1 MCYCDFVLYSL
12 WKIYSR
18 TGNMNKTSLSWLI
31 GVTIIAKFVSLLG
44 KKLSGMPMFNELFEW
59 VTLSFGVSALSSF
72 LIVSWFARTKKQ
84 GQKRDDTSAV
94 QASHLN
100 PTARLGGLALFIALI
115 VAAALSHSTDNWI
128 AFVLLLVSAI
138 PVFVIGLAED
148 LGYLASPRK
157 RLLAATVSGAMFIA
171 LMGQWVLH
179 TGIPGLDVALHWSPF
194 AVAFSLFLAVGI
206 SHSFNLIDGLNGFAG
221 FTALAAA
228 LALATIAHQSELTE
242 HRDILLTIAA
252 AVTGFLIF
260 NFPFGKIFL
269 GDAGAYVIGHLL
281 FWMSVSILWNAPDI
295 SPFAMLLIFFW
306 PIADTLLAI
315 TRRLSLGKPIVQP
328 DKLHFHQ
335 LVMRGVEI
343 VFLGRQRRHIA
354 NPLAALFT
362 LPFVFAPMIT
372 AVMFALDPG
381 AAAMA
386 YGLFAVVFIA
396 TYKTGMWIAP
406 KLRRSACPKK
416 YATAN
421 GARRTAAE

>member
-1 MCYCDFVLYSL
+1 
-12 WKIYSR
+12 
-18 TGNMNKTSLSWLI
+18 
-31 GVTIIAKFVSLLG
+31 
-44 KKLSGMPMFNELFEW
+44 MPMFNVTFDW
-59 VTLSFGVSALSSF
+59 MTLSFGVSALTNF
-72 LIVSWFARTKKQ
+72 LIIVWFARIKTQ
-84 GQKRDDTSAV
+84 SLKRNDTSAV

-100 PTARLGGLALFIALI
+100 PTVRLGGLALVVALI
-115 VAAALSHSTDNWI
+115 VAAALSYSEDNWTT
-128 AFVLLLVSAI
+128 FVLLLVSAM

-148 LGYLASPRK
+148 LGYLASPRR

-179 TGIPGLDVALHWSPF
+179 TGMPGLDSALHWSPF
-194 AVAFSLFLAVGI
+194 AVTFSLFLAVGI
-206 SHSFNLIDGLNGFAG
+206 SHAFNLVDGLNGLAG

-228 LALATIAHQSELTE
+228 LALATIAHQSGLTE

-252 AVTGFLIF
+252 AVIGFLIF

-269 GDAGAYVIGHLL
+269 GDSGAYVIGHLL
-281 FWMSVSILWNAPDI
+281 FWMSVSILWNAPDV

-315 TRRLSLGKPIVQP
+315 TRRLSLGKPIAQP
-328 DKLHFHQ
+328 DRLHFHQ

-343 VFLGRQRRHIA
+343 VFLGRKKRRIA

-362 LPFVFAPMIT
+362 LPFDFAPMIT

-386 YGLFAVVFIA
+386 CGLFAMIFIA

-406 KLRRSACPKK
+406 KLRRSACPK
-416 YATAN
+416 TV
-421 GARRTAAE
+421 

>member
-1 MCYCDFVLYSL
+1 MPVYWV
-12 WKIYSR
+12 I
-18 TGNMNKTSLSWLI
+18 
-31 GVTIIAKFVSLLG
+31 
-44 KKLSGMPMFNELFEW
+44 KLSDMPMYNVPFDFM
-59 VTLSFGVSALSSF
+59 TLSFGVSALTNF
-72 LIVSWFARTKKQ
+72 LIIVWFVRIKTQ
-84 GQKRDDTSAV
+84 SLKRNDTSAV

-100 PTARLGGLALFIALI
+100 PTVRLGGLALVVALI
-115 VAAALSHSTDNWI
+115 VAAALSYSEDNWTT
-128 AFVLLLVSAI
+128 FVLLLVSAM

-148 LGYLASPRK
+148 LGYLASPRR

-171 LMGQWVLH
+171 LMGQWVLY
-179 TGIPGLDVALHWSPF
+179 TGMPGLDTALHWSPF
-194 AVAFSLFLAVGI
+194 AVTFSLFLGVGI
-206 SHSFNLIDGLNGFAG
+206 SHAFNLIDGLNGLAG

-228 LALATIAHQSELTE
+228 LALATIADQSGLTE

-281 FWMSVSILWNAPDI
+281 FWMSVSISWNAPDV
-295 SPFAMLLIFFW
+295 SPFALLLIFFW

-315 TRRLSLGKPIVQP
+315 TRRLSLGKPIAQP
-328 DKLHFHQ
+328 DRLHFHQ

-343 VFLGRQRRHIA
+343 VFLGRKKRRIA

-362 LPFVFAPMIT
+362 LPFVFIPMIT
-372 AVMFALDPG
+372 AVIFALDRG

-386 YGLFAVVFIA
+386 CGLFAVVFIA

-406 KLRRSACPKK
+406 KLRRSACPKTVR
-416 YATAN
+416 TAN
-421 GARRTAAE
+421 SEQRTANSHRMKL

>member
-1 MCYCDFVLYSL
+1 M
-12 WKIYSR
+12 
-18 TGNMNKTSLSWLI
+18 
-31 GVTIIAKFVSLLG
+31 
-44 KKLSGMPMFNELFEW
+44 
-59 VTLSFGVSALSSF
+59 
-72 LIVSWFARTKKQ
+72 
-84 GQKRDDTSAV
+84 
-94 QASHLN
+94 
-100 PTARLGGLALFIALI
+100 
-115 VAAALSHSTDNWI
+115 
-128 AFVLLLVSAI
+128 

-148 LGYLASPRK
+148 LGYLASPPR

-179 TGIPGLDVALHWSPF
+179 TGIPGLDIALHWSPF
-194 AVAFSLFLAVGI
+194 AVAFSLFLGVGI
-206 SHSFNLIDGLNGFAG
+206 SHAFNLIDGLNGLAG

-228 LALATIAHQSELTE
+228 LALATIADQSGLKE

-252 AVTGFLIF
+252 AVIGFLIF

-269 GDAGAYVIGHLL
+269 GDSGAYVIGHLL
-281 FWMSVSILWNAPDI
+281 FWMSVSILWNAPDV

-315 TRRLSLGKPIVQP
+315 TRRLSLGKPIAQP
-328 DKLHFHQ
+328 DRLHFHQ

-343 VFLGRQRRHIA
+343 VFLGRKKRRIA

-386 YGLFAVVFIA
+386 CGLFAVIFIA

-406 KLRRSACPKK
+406 KLRRSACPK
-416 YATAN
+416 TV
-421 GARRTAAE
+421 